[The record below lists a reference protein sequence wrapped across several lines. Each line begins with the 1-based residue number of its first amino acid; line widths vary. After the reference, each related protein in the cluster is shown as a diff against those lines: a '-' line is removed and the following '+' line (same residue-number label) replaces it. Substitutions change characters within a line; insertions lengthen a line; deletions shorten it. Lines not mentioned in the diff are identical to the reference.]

1 MNIYLYGPPG
11 SGKSTIGQT
20 LADYLNIPFYDLDLE
35 IERTYTKSITEIFQI
50 EGEASFREYEH
61 TKLLE
66 LINKPECVISLGGGA
81 LLDRE
86 LRILVEASGPIICL
100 NAPLP
105 ELVKRLERVNNNR
118 PLLSGNLPMHLENL
132 LENRAAHYATFQW
145 QVNTGH
151 LESNELAWN
160 ILINLGRFH
169 IHGMGNGYDVLVK
182 PDGLEDIGE
191 MFVERNITGTIGLVS
206 DSNVSRLYADR
217 TSQALSESGL
227 SCQTFTLPAGEG
239 NKTLASTT
247 TLWEAFINAGLD
259 RNSVMVALGGG
270 VVSDLV
276 GFASATYMRGVRW
289 VILPTS
295 LLGMVDA
302 CLGGKTGI
310 DLPQGKNLIGAFYSP
325 SLVVVDPNVLRTLPE
340 TELVNGLAEVIK
352 HGVIGDPEL
361 FHLLSKNREPN
372 NERKLLTEW
381 EEIVKRSM
389 AVKIKYILEDPYE
402 KNVRAVL
409 NYGHTIGHAVEWA
422 SGYRIKHGEAVAI
435 GMVAEA
441 NLAERIGLSEP
452 GLSEKIGATLLAA
465 RLPIAIPTWI
475 DKQAILQ
482 GIRKDKKRK
491 AGKEYFALP
500 VQIGEVRPGIELEE
514 NEIWPIL

>member
-1 MNIYLYGPPG
+1 
-11 SGKSTIGQT
+11 
-20 LADYLNIPFYDLDLE
+20 
-35 IERTYTKSITEIFQI
+35 
-50 EGEASFREYEH
+50 
-61 TKLLE
+61 
-66 LINKPECVISLGGGA
+66 
-81 LLDRE
+81 
-86 LRILVEASGPIICL
+86 
-100 NAPLP
+100 
-105 ELVKRLERVNNNR
+105 
-118 PLLSGNLPMHLENL
+118 
-132 LENRAAHYATFQW
+132 
-145 QVNTGH
+145 
-151 LESNELAWN
+151 
-160 ILINLGRFH
+160 
-169 IHGMGNGYDVLVK
+169 
-182 PDGLEDIGE
+182 
-191 MFVERNITGTIGLVS
+191 
-206 DSNVSRLYADR
+206 
-217 TSQALSESGL
+217 
-227 SCQTFTLPAGEG
+227 
-239 NKTLASTT
+239 
-247 TLWEAFINAGLD
+247 
-259 RNSVMVALGGG
+259 